1 MIDELTKISCDPKKS
16 VVVEACAGSGK
27 TWLLISR
34 IFRLLLAGFKPSQ
47 ILAITFTRKAAQE
60 MNDRLATLLL
70 EIHQKTDIE
79 VIKELTDRGLS
90 EVEAEQQLP
99 RARALYEEVLT
110 QPQVI
115 AMETFHGWFSRVSSA
130 APITSGIVNQGGL
143 REDRQR

>member
-1 MIDELTKISCDPKKS
+1 MSDELTKISCDPQSS

-34 IFRLLLAGFKPSQ
+34 IFRLLLADVQPSQ

-70 EIHQKTDIE
+70 DMYQKSDTE
-79 VIKELTDRGLS
+79 VIHELVIRGLS
-90 EVEAEQQLP
+90 EEEAKQQLP

-110 QPQVI
+110 QTQ
-115 AMETFHGWFSRVSSA
+115 
-130 APITSGIVNQGGL
+130 PITM
-143 REDRQR
+143 